1 MTDTSS
7 ILVVLIDADD
17 IKHVFS
23 AWPDHICLAACL
35 TRDGDCSMV
44 VFRRD
49 ERAAMPKRL
58 LDMLGVDSNDVCFVP
73 KVRGFETRS
82 FLYSDERRL
91 MALVASDP
99 DLLDEAID
107 YAINYTYALEEGL
120 DPYVILGLDRPA
132 AEVKPREPAAPVVMV
147 RPHIVPQPQMQRAQI
162 QQVQTQKPQ
171 MPPRE
176 VHNTQVPMPHAENEL
191 SPLLPEFLRKS
202 AEGTRRPKFASVR
215 TARDGMFA
223 AAS

>member
-17 IKHVFS
+17 VKHVFA

-49 ERAAMPKRL
+49 ERHAVPQRL
-58 LDMLGVDSNDVCFVP
+58 LGILAARSDEVCFVP
-73 KVRGFETRS
+73 KVRGFETRH

-107 YAINYTYALEEGL
+107 YSINYTYALEEGL
-120 DPYVILGLDRPA
+120 DPAVVLGLRRPA
-132 AEVKPREPAAPVVMV
+132 EPAVPYKPVAPVVAK
-147 RPHIVPQPQMQRAQI
+147 RSPSVPQPEAP
-162 QQVQTQKPQ
+162 K
-171 MPPRE
+171 
-176 VHNTQVPMPHAENEL
+176 AKAEL

-202 AEGTRRPKFASVR
+202 AEGTRRPTFASVR
-215 TARDGMFA
+215 KAKEGMLA
-223 AAS
+223 ALS

>member
-1 MTDTSS
+1 MADNSS

-17 IKHVFS
+17 VKHVFS

-35 TRDGDCSMV
+35 TRDGECSML

-49 ERAAMPKRL
+49 ERPAVPQRL
-58 LDMLGVDSNDVCFVP
+58 LSILDVSNDEVCFVP
-73 KVRGFETRS
+73 KVRGFETRH

-99 DLLDEAID
+99 DLLDEATD
-107 YAINYTYALEEGL
+107 YAVNYTYALEEGL
-120 DPYVILGLDRPA
+120 DPAVVLGLKRP
-132 AEVKPREPAAPVVMV
+132 VAPVLPRQPVAPVTMT
-147 RPHIVPQPQMQRAQI
+147 RPRAMPI
-162 QQVQTQKPQ
+162 PQTQNSK
-171 MPPRE
+171 M
-176 VHNTQVPMPHAENEL
+176 EL

-215 TARDGMFA
+215 KPREMMFA
-223 AAS
+223 AVS

>member
-7 ILVVLIDADD
+7 IFVVLIDADD

-23 AWPDHICLAACL
+23 TWPDHICLAACL

-49 ERAAMPKRL
+49 ERPVVPQRL
-58 LDMLGVDSNDVCFVP
+58 LEMLDVEAQDVCIVP
-73 KVRGFETRS
+73 KVRGFETRH

-107 YAINYTYALEEGL
+107 YSMNYTYALEEGL
-120 DPYVILGLDRPA
+120 EPSVVLGLSKPA
-132 AEVKPREPAAPVVMV
+132 PAREPRQPATPVSAM
-147 RPHIVPQPQMQRAQI
+147 RPQPTPQSEPAPQS
-162 QQVQTQKPQ
+162 Q
-171 MPPRE
+171 MP
-176 VHNTQVPMPHAENEL
+176 QAAL

-202 AEGTRRPKFASVR
+202 AEGSHRPKFASVR
-215 TARDGMFA
+215 RSTEGMLA
-223 AAS
+223 AVH